1 VLPFLTQLWM
11 FATPVVYLAKLHHP
25 WQTLFGLNPMVGV
38 VDGFR
43 WAITGAGTSPGL
55 TTLVSAGSA
64 VVMLVGG
71 LVYFR
76 KVDQSMADV
85 I

>member
-1 VLPFLTQLWM
+1 
-11 FATPVVYLAKLHHP
+11 
-25 WQTLFGLNPMVGV
+25 MVGV

-43 WAITGAGTSPGL
+43 WAITGKGAASGL
-55 TTLVSAGSA
+55 TTLVSVGAA

-71 LVYFR
+71 AAYFR